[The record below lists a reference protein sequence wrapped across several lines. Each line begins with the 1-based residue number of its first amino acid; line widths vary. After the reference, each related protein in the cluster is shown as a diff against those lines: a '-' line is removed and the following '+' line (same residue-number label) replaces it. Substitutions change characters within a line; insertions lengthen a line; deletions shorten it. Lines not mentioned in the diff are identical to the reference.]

1 MTDAVAAFRPCPSP
15 GAGSAV
21 TGPERAWQDS
31 VTKTQA
37 RTRDRRPLLPTSWRE
52 ELRRAGRVL
61 AGVAV
66 IAVAGAMGAALL
78 SYSPSDPGFN
88 QATTAA
94 ARNWLGLPGAWIASL
109 LLETLGLAAAILPL
123 VLLGWG
129 LVIVRGA
136 RRRVVLGRL
145 ALLPVAISLVALG
158 CAFLAPGEELMQRVL
173 WGGLL
178 GAVLR
183 SVLLGGWHASALGV
197 PDELWAAGI
206 LPAGL
211 VLAVLAAGGRIRHL
225 WMLPRAAARLLR
237 RVLSR
242 LGPMAKRAPSR
253 SAATRRR
260 PASGTVARKTG
271 KPAISAPR
279 TATRGERLA
288 RERQASLFADAGF
301 QLPPLDLLAEPPAAD
316 PAHRLSREALEQN
329 ARLLESV
336 LEEYGIS
343 GRIREIRPGPVV
355 TLYELE
361 PAPGTKSARVIALAD
376 DIARSMSAISARI
389 AVVPGRNAI
398 GIELPNARREP
409 VFLREIL
416 ASRAY
421 ERSGF
426 KLPLALGKD
435 IAGDPVIVDLAT
447 MPHLLVAGTTGSGKS
462 VGLNAMILSLLYR
475 LTPEE
480 CRMIMV
486 DPKMLELSIYEG
498 IPHLLIPVVTEPK
511 KAVVALKWAV
521 HEMEE
526 RYRAMAKLGV
536 RNLAAF
542 NKRVADAQRAGKPLT
557 RKVQVGFDPETGEPV
572 FETQEFELE
581 PLPMIVV
588 VIDEMADLMLVA
600 GKEVEASVQ
609 RLAQMARAAGIHLI
623 MATQRPSVDV
633 ITGTIKANFPTRIS
647 FQVTS
652 KIDSRT
658 ILGEQGAEQLLGRGD
673 MLFMAAGGRITR
685 IHGAYVSETEVEQV
699 AGFLRRQRPPQY
711 RSEVL
716 EEPQEGS
723 GSPVLDAALASGS
736 GAREDEDL
744 LKRAIAIVLKDR
756 RVSTSY
762 IQRRLRI
769 GYNRAASLIEEMEE
783 RGIISAP
790 NPQGRRE
797 VLIEEMPE

>member
-1 MTDAVAAFRPCPSP
+1 MTKRRKD
-15 GAGSAV
+15 
-21 TGPERAWQDS
+21 
-31 VTKTQA
+31 TQ
-37 RTRDRRPLLPTSWRE
+37 DRRPLLPAGWRRGF
-52 ELRRAGRVL
+52 RRAARVL
-61 AGVAV
+61 AGLVLLA
-66 IAVAGAMGAALL
+66 AAGAVGAALL
-78 SYSPSDPGFN
+78 SYSPDDPGFN
-88 QATTAA
+88 QATTTA
-94 ARNWLGLPGAWIASL
+94 ARNWLSLPGAWIASL
-109 LLETLGLAAAILPL
+109 LLETMGLAAAVIPL
-123 VLLGWG
+123 ALAGWG
-129 LVIVRGA
+129 AVVVTGA
-136 RRRVVLGRL
+136 RRRMVMGRL
-145 ALLPVAISLVALG
+145 ALLPIAISLVALG
-158 CAFLAPGEELMQRVL
+158 CAFLAPGEELIRRVL

-183 SVLLGGWHASALGV
+183 SMLLGSWHASALGI
-197 PDELWAAGI
+197 PDELWAAII
-206 LPAGL
+206 LPTGL
-211 VLAVLAAGGRIRHL
+211 FLSFLAAGGRLRDL
-225 WMLPRAAARLLR
+225 RALPRAVMRALRPLLARALP
-237 RVLSR
+237 
-242 LGPMAKRAPSR
+242 GGEGKTPQAAPSR
-253 SAATRRR
+253 RPSSGRARRR
-260 PASGTVARKTG
+260 TG
-271 KPAISAPR
+271 KPAISPPR
-279 TATRGERLA
+279 KAARGERLA
-288 RERQASLFADAGF
+288 RERQASLFADSGF

-316 PAHRLSREALEQN
+316 PAQHLSREALEQN

-336 LEEYGIS
+336 LEEYGIH

-376 DIARSMSAISARI
+376 DIARSMSAVSARI

-416 ASRAY
+416 ASRAF

-526 RYRAMAKLGV
+526 RYRAMARLGV
-536 RNLAAF
+536 RSLAAF
-542 NKRVADAQRAGKPLT
+542 NKRVMDAQRTGKPLT

-572 FETQEFELE
+572 FETQEFDLE

-685 IHGAYVSETEVEQV
+685 VHGAFVSETEVEQV

-723 GSPVLDAALASGS
+723 GSPVLDAALG
-736 GAREDEDL
+736 GGGGGDEDL
-744 LKRAIAIVLKDR
+744 LKQAIAIVLKDR

>member
-1 MTDAVAAFRPCPSP
+1 M
-15 GAGSAV
+15 
-21 TGPERAWQDS
+21 
-31 VTKTQA
+31 TKTQTG
-37 RTRDRRPLLPTSWRE
+37 TRDRRPLLPAGWRE
-52 ELRRAGRVL
+52 GLWRAGRVL
-61 AGVAV
+61 AGLLV
-66 IAVAGAMGAALL
+66 IAAAGALGAALL
-78 SYSPSDPGFN
+78 SYSPGDPGFN

-109 LLETLGLAAAILPL
+109 LIETLGLAAAIPPL
-123 VLLGWG
+123 ALLGWG
-129 LVIVRGA
+129 LVIAAGA
-136 RRRVVLGRL
+136 RRKMVMGRL

-158 CAFLAPGEELMQRVL
+158 CAFLAPGEELMPRVL

-183 SVLLGGWHASALGV
+183 SMLLGSWHASALGV
-197 PDELWAAGI
+197 PDELWAAVI

-211 VLAVLAAGGRIRHL
+211 VLTLLAAGGRLRHL
-225 WMLPRAAARLLR
+225 WRVPRAVFRPLA

-242 LGPMAKRAPSR
+242 FGPTTGEKQPSR
-253 SAATRRR
+253 AAAVRRR
-260 PASGTVARKTG
+260 TASGPNARKTG
-271 KPAISAPR
+271 RPAISAPR
-279 TATRGERLA
+279 KAARGERLA
-288 RERQASLFADAGF
+288 RERQASLFAETGF

-316 PAHRLSREALEQN
+316 PAHRLSRESLEQN

-542 NKRVADAQRAGKPLT
+542 NKRVMDAQRAGRPLA

-723 GSPVLDAALASGS
+723 GSPVLDAALGGGGS
-736 GAREDEDL
+736 DDRDL

-769 GYNRAASLIEEMEE
+769 GYNRAASLIEEMEA

>member
-1 MTDAVAAFRPCPSP
+1 MA
-15 GAGSAV
+15 
-21 TGPERAWQDS
+21 
-31 VTKTQA
+31 KTQA
-37 RTRDRRPLLPTSWRE
+37 GTRHKRPLLPTGWRE
-52 ELRRAGRVL
+52 GIQRAGRVL
-61 AGVAV
+61 AGMLV
-66 IAVAGAMGAALL
+66 IATAGAAGAALL

-94 ARNWLGLPGAWIASL
+94 ARNWLGLPGAWVASL

-123 VLLGWG
+123 ILLGWG
-129 LVIVRGA
+129 LVIITGA
-136 RRRVVLGRL
+136 RRKMVLGRL
-145 ALLPVAISLVALG
+145 ALVPVAISLVALG
-158 CAFLAPGEELMQRVL
+158 CAFLAPGEELTQRVL

-178 GAVLR
+178 GAALR
-183 SVLLGGWHASALGV
+183 SLLLGGWHAAALGV
-197 PDELWAAGI
+197 PDEAWAAVI

-211 VLAVLAAGGRIRHL
+211 VLAVLAAGGRIRQL
-225 WMLPRAAARLLR
+225 WVLPRAVARRLR
-237 RVLSR
+237 RVPSR
-242 LGPMAKRAPSR
+242 LGSLAGRKPPRT
-253 SAATRRR
+253 AATGRRR
-260 PASGTVARKTG
+260 GAEAAGRKSG

-279 TATRGERLA
+279 KTARGERLA
-288 RERQASLFADAGF
+288 RERQASLFADTGF
-301 QLPPLDLLAEPPAAD
+301 QLPPLDLLAEPPVTD
-316 PAHRLSREALEQN
+316 PAHRLTREALEQN

-462 VGLNAMILSLLYR
+462 VGLNAMILSLLHR

-685 IHGAYVSETEVEQV
+685 VHGAYVSETEVEQV

-723 GSPVLDAALASGS
+723 GSPVLDAALGSGT

>member
-1 MTDAVAAFRPCPSP
+1 
-15 GAGSAV
+15 
-21 TGPERAWQDS
+21 
-31 VTKTQA
+31 
-37 RTRDRRPLLPTSWRE
+37 
-52 ELRRAGRVL
+52 VL
-61 AGVAV
+61 AGAVV
-66 IAVAGAMGAALL
+66 IAAAGAVGAMLL
-78 SYSPSDPGFN
+78 SYSPADPGFN

-94 ARNWLGLPGAWIASL
+94 ARNWLGLPGAWGASL
-109 LLETLGLAAAILPL
+109 LLETLGLAAAIVPL

-129 LVIVRGA
+129 LVIVAGA
-136 RRRVVLGRL
+136 CHRAVLGRL
-145 ALLPVAISLVALG
+145 ALLPVALSLVALG
-158 CAFLAPGEELMQRVL
+158 CAFLAPGEELTQRVL

-183 SVLLGGWHASALGV
+183 SLLLGGWHASALGV
-197 PDELWAAGI
+197 PDELWAAVI

-211 VLAVLAAGGRIRHL
+211 FLALLAAGGRVRHL
-225 WMLPRAAARLLR
+225 WILPRAVVRLLR
-237 RVLSR
+237 WALSR
-242 LGPMAKRAPSR
+242 LGPRAKKEPARA
-253 SAATRRR
+253 AATRRR
-260 PASGTVARKTG
+260 ATARTVGRKTG
-271 KPAISAPR
+271 KPAISTPR
-279 TATRGERLA
+279 KAARGDRLA
-288 RERQASLFADAGF
+288 RERQASLFADTGF
-301 QLPPLDLLAEPPAAD
+301 QLPPLDLLAEPPVTD
-316 PAHRLSREALEQN
+316 PTHRLSREALEQN

-336 LEEYGIS
+336 LEEYGIN

-416 ASRAY
+416 ASRTY
-421 ERSGF
+421 ERSNF
-426 KLPLALGKD
+426 KLPLALGKN
-435 IAGDPVIVDLAT
+435 IAGEPVIVDLAT

-462 VGLNAMILSLLYR
+462 VGLNAMVLSLLYR

-542 NKRVADAQRAGKPLT
+542 NKRVAEAQRAGKPLT

-716 EEPQEGS
+716 EEPQDDS
-723 GSPVLDAALASGS
+723 GSPVLDAMLGS
-736 GAREDEDL
+736 GGKGDEDL

-797 VLIEEMPE
+797 VLIEETPE